1 MKRAISIFIIIGLVF
16 IFQGCSSSSKD
27 RYEDLVSKSKHFEE
41 FVSGFRQFDGTY
53 LMNMLY
59 LKDFKDKNI
68 KKFKKK
74 IQEILKY
81 DFPLC
86 IYDTIVK
93 KYNKNKLR
101 KLFND
106 EEALNSYKIAKKKY
120 NISTNKLLLDITN
133 SSFTCSSK
141 IVDEIKQNYEDIF
154 DD

>member
-81 DFPLC
+81 DFPFMY
-86 IYDTIVK
+86 IW
-93 KYNKNKLR
+93 YNCK
-101 KLFND
+101 
-106 EEALNSYKIAKKKY
+106 
-120 NISTNKLLLDITN
+120 
-133 SSFTCSSK
+133 
-141 IVDEIKQNYEDIF
+141 EI
-154 DD
+154 